1 MNITTN
7 SMQKNF
13 KYTKI
18 KCSNHP
24 TSHCPEII
32 TVNILIHY
40 IVDPRTTQL

>member
-7 SMQKNF
+7 SMLKNF
-13 KYTKI
+13 KYIKI

-24 TSHCPEII
+24 ISHYPEII